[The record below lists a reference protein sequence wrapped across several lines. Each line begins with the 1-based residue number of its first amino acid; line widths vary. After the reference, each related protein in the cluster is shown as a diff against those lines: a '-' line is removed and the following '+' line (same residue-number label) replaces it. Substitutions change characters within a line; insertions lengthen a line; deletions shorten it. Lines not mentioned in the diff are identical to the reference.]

1 MVAQAKLALKVE
13 LELAKQEAPAVDSLV
28 VEGDPRERI
37 LSAARELDADMIAM
51 GTHARRGLSRVFM
64 GSVAEAVVRTSEIP
78 VLTTSA
84 DAEEAKVAAEAWL
97 A

>member
-1 MVAQAKLALKVE
+1 M
-13 LELAKQEAPAVDSLV
+13 